1 MRRQPFEDIAMTAI
15 SVDESQG
22 RISMKD
28 VLDSRSA
35 LWIAQ
40 ALLGLLMSVGA
51 YVMKTNLDRVS
62 ALESKIQD
70 FAEWKAETSSNR
82 FTNADALEVWR
93 AIADVKER
101 MASAPNTP
109 PQWFIDRV
117 TRLEDQIDNLNTK
130 IDALAKR
137 P

>member
-1 MRRQPFEDIAMTAI
+1 MTALEVYGA
-15 SVDESQG
+15 SGGS
-22 RISMKD
+22 RMKEL
-28 VLDSRSA
+28 LDSRSA

-51 YVMKTNLDRVS
+51 YVMKTNLDRVA
-62 ALESKIQD
+62 ALETKVQT
-70 FAEWKAETSSNR
+70 FGEWKAETSASR
-82 FTNADALEVWR
+82 FTNADALEVWKS
-93 AIADVKER
+93 IAELKQQI
-101 MASAPNTP
+101 ASSPNTP

-117 TRLEDQIDNLNTK
+117 TRLENQIDALNNK

>member
-1 MRRQPFEDIAMTAI
+1 MTAI
-15 SVDESQG
+15 SVDESSG
-22 RISMKD
+22 RISMKEL
-28 VLDSRSA
+28 LDSKSA

-51 YVMKTNLDRVS
+51 YVMKTNLDRVD
-62 ALESKIQD
+62 ALEAKVQS
-70 FAEWKAETSSNR
+70 FGEWKAETSASR
-82 FTNADALEVWR
+82 FTSADALQVWQ
-93 AIADVKER
+93 AIAEVKQQ

-109 PQWFIDRV
+109 PQWFLDRV
-117 TRLEDQIDNLNTK
+117 SRLEQQIDAMDEK